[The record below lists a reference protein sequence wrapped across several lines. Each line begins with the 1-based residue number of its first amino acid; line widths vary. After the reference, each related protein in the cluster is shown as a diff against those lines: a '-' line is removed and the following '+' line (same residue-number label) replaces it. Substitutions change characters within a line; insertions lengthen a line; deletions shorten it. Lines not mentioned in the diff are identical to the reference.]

1 MTAVQQETTQGS
13 NVTANLSTASAAS
26 RAARLMKRRSRIRFF
41 EIVVWV
47 AAIAAYFVL
56 PSKMLILTEIAIL
69 ALFAVSLDLVL
80 GFAGIVSLGHAAF
93 FGLGAYVAGLVALY
107 YVAEPVVG
115 LIVAGIAAG
124 ILGLLTSF
132 LILRGSDLTRLMT
145 TLGIGLMMAEVAN
158 QMAWLT
164 GGADGLS
171 GFSPGAILGLFEF
184 DLFGKVG
191 YLYCLAVLFIGT
203 MIMRRIAFSPFGLSL
218 KAIKGNAMRA
228 GMIAVP
234 ARKRIVIVYTIA
246 AVFAGMAGAL
256 LTQTTAFVSPD
267 VLAFHRSADVLLVLV
282 IGGTGYLYGGLFG
295 AILFTLVKDW
305 LSVITPQYWMFYI
318 GLLLVILV
326 LIGRDRL
333 ARWVEYLPER
343 FSKKEDGPQKE
354 SRP

>member
-1 MTAVQQETTQGS
+1 MSAVQQETT
-13 NVTANLSTASAAS
+13 VTANPTADAES
-26 RAARLMKRRSRIRFF
+26 RATRLMKRRSRVRFY
-41 EIVVWV
+41 EIVIWL

-80 GFAGIVSLGHAAF
+80 GFAGIVSLGHTAF
-93 FGLGAYVAGLVALY
+93 FGFGAYVAGLLALHY
-107 YVAEPVVG
+107 IAEPVIG
-115 LIVAGIAAG
+115 LIVAGILSG
-124 ILGLLTSF
+124 VLGLLTSF

-145 TLGIGLMMAEVAN
+145 TLGIGLMMAELAN

-171 GFSPGAILGLFEF
+171 GFSLNPVLGLFEF
-184 DLFGKVG
+184 DLFGKTG

-218 KAIKGNAMRA
+218 KAIKGNPMRA
-228 GMIAVP
+228 AMIAVP
-234 ARKRIVIVYTIA
+234 ARKRIVTAYTIA

-256 LTQTTAFVSPD
+256 LAQTTSFVSPD

-282 IGGTGYLYGGLFG
+282 IGGTGYLYGGILG
-295 AILFTLVKDW
+295 AVLFTLVKDW
-305 LSVITPQYWMFYI
+305 LSVVTPQYWMFYI
-318 GLLLVILV
+318 GLILVVLV

-333 ARWVEYLPER
+333 ARWIEYLPER
-343 FSKKEDGPQKE
+343 FSKSKEEG
-354 SRP
+354 R

>member
-1 MTAVQQETTQGS
+1 MSLVQEPAMTAPSTSPETT
-13 NVTANLSTASAAS
+13 S
-26 RAARLMKRRSRIRFF
+26 RAAALMKRRSRIRFY
-41 EIVVWV
+41 EIIVWV
-47 AAIAAYFVL
+47 AAIAAYFLL
-56 PSKMLILTEIAIL
+56 PTKMLILTEIAIL

-80 GFAGIVSLGHAAF
+80 GFAGIVSLGHTAF
-93 FGLGAYVAGLVALY
+93 FGLGAYVAGLLALH
-107 YVAEPVVG
+107 YVAEPVTG
-115 LIVAGIAAG
+115 LIVAGVISG
-124 ILGLLTSF
+124 VLGLLTSF

-171 GFSPGAILGLFEF
+171 GFSPTAILGLFEF
-184 DLFGKVG
+184 DLFGQTG
-191 YLYCLAVLFIGT
+191 YLYCLAVLFVGT
-203 MIMRRIAFSPFGLSL
+203 MVMRAIAFSPFGLSL
-218 KAIKGNAMRA
+218 KAIKGNPMRA

-234 ARKRIVIVYTIA
+234 ARKRIVIAYTIA

-256 LTQTTAFVSPD
+256 LAQTTSFVSPD

-282 IGGTGYLYGGLFG
+282 IGGTGYLYGGIFG
-295 AILFTLVKDW
+295 AVFFTLIKDW

-343 FSKKEDGPQKE
+343 FSKKEGGQ
-354 SRP
+354 

>member
-1 MTAVQQETTQGS
+1 MSAVQQETT
-13 NVTANLSTASAAS
+13 VTANPTADAES
-26 RAARLMKRRSRIRFF
+26 RATRLMKRRSRVRFY
-41 EIVVWV
+41 EIVIWL

-80 GFAGIVSLGHAAF
+80 GFAGIVSLGHTAF
-93 FGLGAYVAGLVALY
+93 FGFGAYVAGLLALHY
-107 YVAEPVVG
+107 IAEPVIG
-115 LIVAGIAAG
+115 LIVAGILSG
-124 ILGLLTSF
+124 VLGLLTSF

-145 TLGIGLMMAEVAN
+145 TLGIGLMMAELAN

-171 GFSPGAILGLFEF
+171 GFSLNPVLGLFEF
-184 DLFGKVG
+184 DLFGKTG

-218 KAIKGNAMRA
+218 KAIKGNPMRA
-228 GMIAVP
+228 AMIAVP
-234 ARKRIVIVYTIA
+234 ARKRIVTAYTVA

-256 LTQTTAFVSPD
+256 LAQTTSFVSPD

-282 IGGTGYLYGGLFG
+282 IGGTGYLYGGIFG
-295 AILFTLVKDW
+295 AVLFTLVKDW
-305 LSVITPQYWMFYI
+305 LSVVTPQYWMFYI
-318 GLLLVILV
+318 GLILVVLV

-333 ARWVEYLPER
+333 ARWIEYLRER
-343 FSKKEDGPQKE
+343 FSKSKEEG
-354 SRP
+354 R

>member
-1 MTAVQQETTQGS
+1 MSAVQQENT
-13 NVTANLSTASAAS
+13 VTAPSSTATAET
-26 RAARLMKRRSRIRFF
+26 RAAKLMKRRSRIRFF
-41 EIVVWV
+41 EIIVWI

-80 GFAGIVSLGHAAF
+80 GFAGIVSLGHTAF
-93 FGLGAYVAGLVALY
+93 FGLGAYVAGLMALH
-107 YVAEPVVG
+107 YVAEPVTG
-115 LIVAGIAAG
+115 LIVAGAISG
-124 ILGLLTSF
+124 VLGLLTSF

-171 GFSPGAILGLFEF
+171 GFSPGAVLGLFEF

-191 YLYCLAVLFIGT
+191 YVYCLVVLFVST
-203 MIMRRIAFSPFGLSL
+203 MIMRRIAFSPFGMSL
-218 KAIKGNAMRA
+218 KAIKGNPMRA
-228 GMIAVP
+228 AMIAVP
-234 ARKRIVIVYTIA
+234 ARKRIVTVYTIA
-246 AVFAGMAGAL
+246 AVFAGVAGAL
-256 LTQTTAFVSPD
+256 LTQTTSFVSPD

-282 IGGTGYLYGGLFG
+282 IGGTGYLYGGIFG
-295 AILFTLVKDW
+295 AVFFTLIKDW

-326 LIGRDRL
+326 LIGRERL
-333 ARWVEYLPER
+333 ARWVEYLPQR
-343 FSKKEDGPQKE
+343 FSKKEDGQ
-354 SRP
+354 

>member
-1 MTAVQQETTQGS
+1 MTAKS
-13 NVTANLSTASAAS
+13 STATAES
-26 RAARLMKRRSRIRFF
+26 RAAKLMKRRSRVRFY
-41 EIVVWV
+41 EIIVWI
-47 AAIAAYFVL
+47 AAIAAYFLL

-80 GFAGIVSLGHAAF
+80 GFAGIVSLGHTAF
-93 FGLGAYVAGLVALY
+93 FGLGAYVAGLLALH
-107 YVAEPVVG
+107 YVAEPVTG
-115 LIVAGIAAG
+115 LIVAGAVSG

-184 DLFGKVG
+184 DLFGKTG
-191 YLYCLAVLFIGT
+191 YIYCLIVLFIGT
-203 MIMRRIAFSPFGLSL
+203 MIMRRIAFSPFGISL
-218 KAIKGNAMRA
+218 KAIKANPMRA

-234 ARKRIVIVYTIA
+234 ARKRVVTVYTIA

-256 LTQTTAFVSPD
+256 LTQTTSFVSPD

-282 IGGTGYLYGGLFG
+282 IGGTGYLYGGIFG
-295 AILFTLVKDW
+295 AVFFTLIKDW

-318 GLLLVILV
+318 GMLLVILV

-343 FSKKEDGPQKE
+343 FSKKEDGK
-354 SRP
+354 

>member
-1 MTAVQQETTQGS
+1 MSVVQQETT
-13 NVTANLSTASAAS
+13 VTANSSTASATS
-26 RAARLMKRRSRIRFF
+26 RAAKLMKRRSRIRFY
-41 EIVVWV
+41 EIIIWI

-80 GFAGIVSLGHAAF
+80 GFAGIVSLGHTAF
-93 FGLGAYVAGLVALY
+93 FGLGAYIAGLMALH
-107 YVAEPVVG
+107 YVAEPVTG

-124 ILGLLTSF
+124 VLGLLTSF

-171 GFSPGAILGLFEF
+171 GFLPGPILGLFEF
-184 DLFGKVG
+184 DLFGKTG
-191 YLYCLAVLFIGT
+191 YIYCLVVLFVGT
-203 MIMRRIAFSPFGLSL
+203 MIMRRIAFSPFGMSL

-234 ARKRIVIVYTIA
+234 ARKRIVTAYTIA

-256 LTQTTAFVSPD
+256 LTQTTSFVSPD

-282 IGGTGYLYGGLFG
+282 IGGTGYLYGGIFG

-343 FSKKEDGPQKE
+343 FSKKEDG
-354 SRP
+354 R